1 MYLRMAKRLLLET
14 DKRLLWKLIWNM
26 GVRGLRS
33 VQKHKQRLKRG
44 EFFPPYLYISIINSC
59 NLRCQGCWVDVA
71 AKQQTI
77 DLDAMNRMIN
87 EAKRMGNSFFGILG
101 GEPFMHREMFDIL
114 AAHPDAYFQVFTNGQ
129 FITDD
134 AAKRLRKLGNVTP
147 LISIE
152 GSEIVSDERRG
163 RKEVFSKSMEGI
175 QNCLNN
181 KVLTGVCTSLC
192 QSNFDLLDESWIDR
206 LIEMGVMYC
215 WFHIYRPVGPD
226 PCEDLSLTPEQQR
239 QARQFVVDMRTKK
252 PIIII
257 DAYYDADGNA
267 VCPAATGFTHHI
279 SPWGDIE
286 PCPIIQ
292 FATETIHDPRP
303 LREVFNN
310 SQFCATSARW
320 LPRTRAA
327 VSCSNGLTSFRNL
340 SKTMEPATRLS
351 AARLSLSWKRW
362 RHVRLNTTQARRFLK
377 RAWPTGWPNASRFTI
392 TVSTP
397 SISGKRTGRTR
408 ASKRN
413 QANLSWFSS
422 TFSSIEVVRCYD
434 RYIHLFYSH
443 VCLRSPVSL
452 FLAAQNHQVT
462 RSGQQFAFLE
472 SD

>member
-310 SQFCATSARW
+310 SQFLRDFREMAATHTRGCVVLERPDLIQKLVEDHGARDTTVRGTAIAE
-320 LPRTRAA
+320 LEAMETRPSQYNPGSEIPEKSLAYRLA
-327 VSCSNGLTSFRNL
+327 KRIAFHDYGVYTKHFRQENWKDTRQQTE
-340 SKTMEPATRLS
+340 SSEPEL
-351 AARLSLSWKRW
+351 
-362 RHVRLNTTQARRFLK
+362 VQLN
-377 RAWPTGWPNASRFTI
+377 
-392 TVSTP
+392 V
-397 SISGKRTGRTR
+397 
-408 ASKRN
+408 
-413 QANLSWFSS
+413 
-422 TFSSIEVVRCYD
+422 
-434 RYIHLFYSH
+434 
-443 VCLRSPVSL
+443 
-452 FLAAQNHQVT
+452 
-462 RSGQQFAFLE
+462 
-472 SD
+472 